1 MGGNPSQED
10 AYLIANGRFNLINLS
25 YDDFN
30 FDSIMSTKSLK
41 IEVSPAV
48 GRVSAKYIVPDKP
61 ACIFTLAHGAGAGM
75 DHLFMEALADAL
87 SKEGIAT
94 LRFNFP
100 FMENKKGRPDSP
112 AIAHVTIEAAIRKAR
127 ELNPKLPL
135 FVSGKSFG
143 GRMSS
148 QFLAAHPDPSVK
160 GIVFYGFPLHPS
172 GKPSIE
178 RAEHLKAL
186 KIPMLFLQGSKDT
199 LADWPL
205 IKSVCGSLKKATL
218 VKLEGA
224 DHSFKAGKTD
234 TMSLLVNETRKWV
247 EKILK

>member
-1 MGGNPSQED
+1 
-10 AYLIANGRFNLINLS
+10 
-25 YDDFN
+25 
-30 FDSIMSTKSLK
+30 MSTKSFKLD
-41 IEVSPAV
+41 VSPSV
-48 GRVSAKYIVPDKP
+48 GKVSAKYMVPDKP
-61 ACIFTLAHGAGAGM
+61 KCVFTLAHGAGAGM
-75 DHLFMEALADAL
+75 DHSFMETLADSL
-87 SKEGIAT
+87 SKAGIAT

-100 FMENKKGRPDSP
+100 FTEHKKGRPDSP
-112 AIAHVTIEAAIRKAR
+112 AIAHITIEAAIKKAR

-148 QFLAAHPDPSVK
+148 QYLAAHTDSSVS
-160 GIVFYGFPLHPS
+160 GIIFYGFPLHPS
-172 GKPSIE
+172 GKPSTE

-199 LADWPL
+199 LATWEL
-205 IKSVCGSLKKATL
+205 IKKVCESLRKATL
-218 VKLEGA
+218 VKFEGA

-234 TMSLLVNETRKWV
+234 VMSLLVNETKKWV